1 MTDMAT
7 VDGARA
13 EVTTAAIEELR
24 SRTRGVVL
32 EPADQ
37 HEHDLRPVFNPM
49 DWVAAVE
56 AVLLAPKQPDVHRAA
71 VEHLDWRNL
80 WPSTWRKW
88 FEEGV
93 RVLP

>member
-13 EVTTAAIEELR
+13 KVTTAAIEELR

-49 DWVAAVE
+49 RPSSPAVTVPCLGTADVVAG
-56 AVLLAPKQPDVHRAA
+56 PSGS
-71 VEHLDWRNL
+71 WRRGASSRT
-80 WPSTWRKW
+80 PVS
-88 FEEGV
+88 
-93 RVLP
+93 PA